1 MELNYVCNVGT
12 KKFGDID
19 RIGGTEREK
28 PKAESLRDCRCILI
42 SAHLRTR
49 SRLKTASFRSGYSPP
64 FPTDSPS
71 DHNDRLGLLATQ
83 IPFNQ
88 IRDFKVL
95 D

>member
-28 PKAESLRDCRCILI
+28 PKPESLRDCRCILI

-64 FPTDSPS
+64 FPTIYLDLLESYFESLSPLTVS
-71 DHNDRLGLLATQ
+71 LL
-83 IPFNQ
+83 
-88 IRDFKVL
+88 
-95 D
+95 